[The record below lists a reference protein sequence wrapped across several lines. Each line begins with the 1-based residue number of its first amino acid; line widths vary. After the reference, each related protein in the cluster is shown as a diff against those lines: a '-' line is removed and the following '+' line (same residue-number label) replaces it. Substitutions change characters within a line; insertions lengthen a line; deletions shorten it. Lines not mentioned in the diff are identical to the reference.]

1 MAYNKLQQEAIDC
14 TDEKILV
21 TACPGSGKTHTM
33 VGAIAKYKQENPK
46 DRVVAI
52 TFTRKAAAELNLKLY
67 EYPDVESATIHS
79 WSLKELKKLGGKYNF
94 EVSLL
99 QDEQVTEILKM
110 ICRRLGYWSMNYFM
124 LFAYVMG
131 NYNIDVS
138 QGTKMKYEKI
148 LRNYIVYKRENQLYD
163 FTDLPLYLYDMLN
176 LYNERITNIDAL
188 YVDEFQ
194 DVDKTQAKIFEMVD
208 TKRKFYVGDAWQSIY
223 IFRGAD
229 ESVLE
234 DLEGFTHLT
243 LNTNY
248 RSYQSILDFAT
259 AAREHECVEA
269 MMGIPE
275 ESWIKAART
284 QEKGQVYLIDSNE
297 ECWNFSGGVGE
308 AVYSNSMSVMRNFM
322 QYKPYILCRSNK
334 QVKEIKALGY
344 NNVST
349 VHQAKGLEYPYVVVT
364 HFDTPCLEEVNIMY
378 VACTRAQNGL
388 VVTDYKFLHEFL
400 KEGEVNFKD
409 TMLFGEDD

>member
-229 ESVLE
+229 ESVLD

-269 MMGIPE
+269 MMEIPE

-308 AVYSNSMSVMRNFM
+308 ALCLDI
-322 QYKPYILCRSNK
+322 ILK
-334 QVKEIKALGY
+334 L
-344 NNVST
+344 
-349 VHQAKGLEYPYVVVT
+349 PVVT
-364 HFDTPCLEEVNIMY
+364 HRSVITGVCAPAHPHAPAPRSASSGLHSPPPSACSPPCAAPLSSYPIRASPQPPPLPYCGTPASHPPWLW
-378 VACTRAQNGL
+378 Q
-388 VVTDYKFLHEFL
+388 
-400 KEGEVNFKD
+400 
-409 TMLFGEDD
+409 

>member
-1 MAYNKLQQEAIDC
+1 MSYNSLQEAAIVCPDN
-14 TDEKILV
+14 KIIV
-21 TACPGSGKTHTM
+21 TACPGSGKTYTM

-79 WSLKELKKLGGKYNF
+79 WSLKELKKLGGRHNF

-110 ICRRLGYWSMNYFM
+110 ICRRLGYWSINYFL
-124 LFAYVMG
+124 LFSYVMG
-131 NYNIDVS
+131 NYNVDVA
-138 QGTKMKYEKI
+138 QGTKMKFEKI

-194 DVDKTQAKIFEMVD
+194 DVDSTQAQIFDMVD
-208 TKRKFYVGDAWQSIY
+208 AKKKFYVGDEWQSIY

-229 ESVLE
+229 ETVME
-234 DLEGFTHLT
+234 NLEGFTHLT

-259 AAREHECVEA
+259 EARQYERVQG
-269 MMGIPE
+269 MTSISGP
-275 ESWIKAART
+275 SWIRAART
-284 QEKGQVYLIDSNE
+284 EEKGQVYIIDDE
-297 ECWNFSGGVGE
+297 GECWNFSGGPGD
-308 AVYSNSMSVMRNFM
+308 AIYSNSISVMRNFL
-322 QYKPYILCRSNK
+322 QCKPYILCRSNK
-334 QVKEIKALGY
+334 QVKELKALGY
-344 NNVST
+344 TNVST
-349 VHQAKGLEYPYVVVT
+349 VHQAKGLEYPYVIVT
-364 HFDTPCLEEVNIMY
+364 HFDTENEEEINIMY

-388 VVTDYKFLHEFL
+388 IVSSYAFLRDFL
-400 KEGEVNFKD
+400 QDEGVSFKE
-409 TMLFGEDD
+409 TMLFGEDE